1 MAFEMESLNR
11 PRTSIPKSDSVQN
24 RCQRQQRINS
34 FFRDDIVNASVQFYD
49 STHES
54 DHLQS
59 NMCQQPFTTSSEDS
73 SVFVE
78 LREQEYKNHR
88 KDMYNLKTRHI
99 NTLFECIQLKLHA
112 MQTRMRCVEMFQ
124 DNSFC
129 APTSVTTDRVKHS
142 SI

>member
-1 MAFEMESLNR
+1 MESFNG
-11 PRTSIPKSDSVQN
+11 PRTSTPKSNSVQN
-24 RCQRQQRINS
+24 RYQQQQRIDS
-34 FFRDDIVNASVQFYD
+34 LFRDDIVNASVQFYD
-49 STHES
+49 STHDS

-59 NMCQQPFTTSSEDS
+59 NICQQPLTTSSEDS

-78 LREQEYKNHR
+78 LREQEYKTHR
-88 KDMYNLKTRHI
+88 KNMYNLKTRQI
-99 NTLFECIQLKLHA
+99 NNLFECIQLKLHS

-129 APTSVTTDRVKHS
+129 APTTVTTDRVKHS